1 MLEGSVRKAGDRVR
15 ISVQLVDARNGY
27 HLWSE
32 KFDRQIN
39 DIFAIQDEI
48 AHRVITALGLS
59 LTRGDERHLLKR
71 STTNVEAYEFYLRG
85 RKLFQKWTHQNIEFA
100 REMFERATQ
109 IDPDFAG
116 AWAGL
121 ATAHVHLFG
130 SDREAH
136 LEKAREASARALQL
150 DPQLAEAHVAAGQ
163 GFSMEQRYADAAGE
177 FERAI
182 ELDPTLFDGY
192 YYYARSCFK
201 SGDFERSL
209 RLFQQ
214 ANRARPEDYQSVY
227 LEALVLTELGRRDE
241 ARRLQERALE
251 LVTRYLDLNPDD
263 ARAYNFASGA
273 LARLG
278 ENERA
283 RQWAERAMSLAPD
296 DDAILYN
303 SSCALAILGEEE
315 RALAALKRAIDAG
328 LAGGDWVL
336 RDPDWKQFRDHPRF
350 RALIE
355 RLKNL

>member
-1 MLEGSVRKAGDRVR
+1 
-15 ISVQLVDARNGY
+15 
-27 HLWSE
+27 
-32 KFDRQIN
+32 
-39 DIFAIQDEI
+39 
-48 AHRVITALGLS
+48 
-59 LTRGDERHLLKR
+59 LLKR

-263 ARAYNFASGA
+263 ARAYNLASGA